1 MITEKQHQTFIFIK
15 QYIQDNGYAP
25 TTAEIALGIG
35 IQSRGVVHRYLQAL
49 QNLGLITL
57 AAGKR
62 RNITINR
69 TTTLP
74 LIGKIA
80 AGLPIEAIDNAEELD
95 ILSMFIGDGRYALEV
110 KGDSMIDEGIFEGDI
125 VVCQKANT
133 ASANDI
139 VVALV
144 DNENA
149 TLKRL
154 KNNQD
159 GTVTLIPSNENH
171 QPQTYAAERVAIQGI
186 LWVCYVYHNVRRLY
200 DYSNTIYLIL
210 STPLDFIQPYD
221 YITIPA
227 FSIALS
233 PKNMCVVYIQT
244 DC

>member
-1 MITEKQHQTFIFIK
+1 MVTEKQYQTFTFIK
-15 QYIQDNGYAP
+15 RYIQDNGYAP
-25 TTAEIALGIG
+25 TTAEIAMGIG

-49 QNLGLITL
+49 QTLGMIRLVP
-57 AAGKR
+57 GKR
-62 RNITINR
+62 RNITITGTN
-69 TTTLP
+69 TLP

-80 AGLPIEAIDNAEELD
+80 AGMPIEAINNAEEID

-110 KGDSMIDEGIFEGDI
+110 KGDSMIDEGIFDGDI

-133 ASANDI
+133 ASPTDI

-159 GTVTLIPSNENH
+159 GTITLIPANESH

-186 LWVCYVYHNVRRLY
+186 YVGLLRVSYR
-200 DYSNTIYLIL
+200 
-210 STPLDFIQPYD
+210 
-221 YITIPA
+221 
-227 FSIALS
+227 
-233 PKNMCVVYIQT
+233 
-244 DC
+244 